1 MIAPGGNE
9 VEQIPFERAMRR
21 LAAWILRRRFY
32 VLAFLILMTL
42 LLGSGLRH
50 FKILDT
56 LSGQLP
62 EDDPD
67 LIFAEEF
74 VERFGNHEIVAV
86 GIEMGDIFTTENLE
100 ILSRLTERIGKVEN
114 VAGVL
119 SLANATDMKG
129 TEEGVSFEP
138 LYREPPRS
146 PEAIRALRE
155 RVLADPYWVNSIVS
169 ADGADA
175 AITVRL
181 PYLRDEAIF
190 RIFVVDEI
198 RAILDQELPEGM
210 PRHIAGIATLGS
222 DSRDSILDD
231 MMRFGWMLPLFT
243 CAILYF
249 VFRAARG
256 VLIPQAVIF
265 TTVIWSL
272 GLFFIRGRSFS
283 WTMTILPVLIGVIA
297 MSDVIHIISRYYEE
311 SARFGDRRRA
321 LKEALAHMIR
331 PCFLTST
338 TTMVGFASLTS
349 SRIIPVREFGL
360 YAAVGLAFSY
370 VLGITLTPIL
380 LSFLEHPGGTGKTRI
395 LDGPVTRCLD
405 RIERLVERDTWR
417 LPALTVLLVGL
428 ALVGISRLRV
438 ETQVS
443 KFLPKGSPGVKA
455 FEFFD
460 THFDGVSTLDL
471 EVWGPE
477 GVFKEPWA
485 LGELDR
491 LGKFIEELPHTHK
504 SISAVDLI
512 KAFNKAMN
520 AEQDEFY
527 RIPDDRRTVAEY
539 LFLFELSGESDLIET
554 FLTYE
559 CDRARIVAKIETL
572 SSAELLEFIG
582 RIDAYTSGRLDPRLE
597 ARVTGTLAIYATLVQ
612 ALVHSQV
619 RSIFIAFAII
629 AVMMATHFRSV
640 KVGLVSMIPNM
651 IPIVLTLGMMGWL
664 GISLNV
670 ATVMISCI
678 ALGIAVDDTIH
689 YLSRFQAEY
698 RRDGDRIGAMRR
710 TITSTGRAIVYT
722 SLVITGGFWIL
733 IFSSYRPNAHFGILT
748 GITMLSA
755 LLADLLI
762 APLCVRFFKL
772 GN

>member
-1 MIAPGGNE
+1 MAPEGNK
-9 VEQIPFERAMRR
+9 VEQIPFEGAMRR
-21 LAAWILRRRFY
+21 SAAWILHRRYY
-32 VLAFLILMTL
+32 VLTFLVLMTI

-50 FKILDT
+50 FKIFDT

-74 VERFGNHEIVAV
+74 VERFGNHEIIAV
-86 GIEMGDIFTTENLE
+86 GLEMGDVFTRENLD
-100 ILSRLTERIGKVEN
+100 ILRRLTQRIEKVAN
-114 VAGVL
+114 VADVL

-129 TEEGVSFEP
+129 TEEGVLFEP
-138 LYREPPRS
+138 LYKEPPS
-146 PEAIRALRE
+146 SDEALRALRE
-155 RVLADPYWVNSIVS
+155 RALANQYWVNNLVTT
-169 ADGADA
+169 DGADA
-175 AITVRL
+175 VISVRL
-181 PYLRDEAIF
+181 PYKRDEAIF
-190 RIFVVDEI
+190 RLFVVDEI
-198 RAILDQELPEGM
+198 RTILDEELPVEM

-231 MMRFGWMLPLFT
+231 LIRFGWMLPLFT
-243 CAILYF
+243 CAILYM
-249 VFRAARG
+249 VFRAVRG

-272 GLFFIRGRSFS
+272 GLFFLRGRAFS

-311 SARFGDRRRA
+311 VARHEDRRRA
-321 LKEALAHMIR
+321 VKETLAHMIR

-349 SRIIPVREFGL
+349 SKIIPVREFGL
-360 YAAVGLAFSY
+360 YAAVGLAFAY
-370 VLGITLTPIL
+370 ILGITLTPIL
-380 LSFLEHPGGTGKTRI
+380 LSFLKLPRDGRRER
-395 LDGPVTRCLD
+395 LRDGPVTRGLE
-405 RIERLVERDTWR
+405 RVERLVERDTWR
-417 LPALTVLLVGL
+417 LPALTALLVGL
-428 ALVGISRLRV
+428 ALVGITRLKI

-443 KFLPKGSPGVKA
+443 QFLPKDSPGVKA

-460 THFDGVSTLDL
+460 AHFDGVSTIDI
-471 EVWGPE
+471 EVRGPE

-504 SISAVDLI
+504 SISVADLI
-512 KAFNKAMN
+512 KAFNKAVN

-527 RIPDDRRTVAEY
+527 SIPEARGTVAEY
-539 LFLFELSGESDLIET
+539 LFLFELSGKENLVEA
-554 FLTYE
+554 FLTYG

-572 SSAELLEFIG
+572 SSAEQIELIG
-582 RIDAYTSGRLDPRLE
+582 RIEEYFSGRLDPRLE
-597 ARVTGTLAIYATLVQ
+597 ARITGTVAIYATLVQ
-612 ALVHSQV
+612 ALVRSQV

-629 AVMMATHFRSV
+629 AVMMSIHFRSI
-640 KVGLVSMIPNM
+640 KIGLVSMIPNM
-651 IPIVLTLGMMGWL
+651 IPIVLTLGMMGWM

-689 YLSRFQAEY
+689 YLSRYQAEY

-710 TITSTGRAIVYT
+710 TITSTGRAIVST